1 MKKRGGDVKWEET
14 EKRRLARPAR
24 RAFFEERGDSFAS
37 GVRRPRTTMFEPTD
51 ADFVVAREK
60 RGVEE
65 AFGGREGTRFVRE
78 KTGDGGVD
86 GRVKVVGGDER
97 LNEPDVGGARSV
109 EGRGGQNELL
119 KRGERVFSA

>member
-1 MKKRGGDVKWEET
+1 M
-14 EKRRLARPAR
+14 KRRLA
-24 RAFFEERGDSFAS
+24 
-37 GVRRPRTTMFEPTD
+37 V
-51 ADFVVAREK
+51 
-60 RGVEE
+60 
-65 AFGGREGTRFVRE
+65 EGTRFVRE